1 MVRVEEPRAQEA
13 AQLVASIC
21 EALGSVSTTH
31 TRHGGAFLQS
41 SPGAVEVGGLEA
53 ESYHQLSREFKASL
67 STGYPVSQGERGIKE
82 ITGGKGLALGAHHQA
97 VKHRF
102 FPFNAMLRG
111 LPSHTSSRKPPLSTL
126 AYPCTLLWEDF
137 QEHQPALCTGSLQSQ
152 GPPTP
157 SYRCAPPP
165 LREGLREC

>member
-1 MVRVEEPRAQEA
+1 MVRVEEPRARKA
-13 AQLVASIC
+13 AQLVTSIC

-82 ITGGKGLALGAHHQA
+82 ITGGKGLAPTTRQSNIDSFLLMQCFGA
-97 VKHRF
+97 F
-102 FPFNAMLRG
+102 
-111 LPSHTSSRKPPLSTL
+111 
-126 AYPCTLLWEDF
+126 
-137 QEHQPALCTGSLQSQ
+137 
-152 GPPTP
+152 PPTP
-157 SYRCAPPP
+157 PPGSLP
-165 LREGLREC
+165 